1 MAMES
6 GVIDGGLLRVLISSD
21 GGTTYL
27 TGYMDTSAEL
37 SITHALRDSK
47 TKDSGD
53 WDESS
58 PGTYSWSISG
68 EKLYTVV
75 QTVNAGVV
83 EDDIF
88 LDDLLTLMI
97 PDFAGAGLVDCTLGY
112 ESKLVK
118 IKFSTPNGFLS
129 GGWHYIGDA
138 YLTEISISAPNEGE
152 NATASYSLTGIGPI
166 TKVTVV

>member
-1 MAMES
+1 MES
-6 GVIDGGLLRVLISSD
+6 GVIDGGLLRLLISTD
-21 GGTTYL
+21 GGTVYK

-37 SITHALRDSK
+37 SISHSLRDSK

-68 EKLYTVV
+68 EKLYTVTA
-75 QTVNAGVV
+75 TVNALVT
-83 EDDIF
+83 EDDMI
-88 LDDLLTLMI
+88 LDDLLDLMI
-97 PDFAGAGLVDCTLGY
+97 PDFAGAGLKDCSLGY

-118 IKFSTPNGFLS
+118 IKFSTPLGLVNP
-129 GGWHYIGDA
+129 GWYYEGEA
-138 YLTEISISAPNEGE
+138 YLTEVSISSPNEGE

-166 TKVTVV
+166 TKMVTPI